1 MFALIPLMRHL
12 FVIVVFSIFLFF
24 FSIGQALIYGTIIF
38 TAIGLGIAIYYIVTK
53 NNHINKFNAII
64 FAICVSAY
72 VLISF
77 LSHLLFVNNQDIEFV
92 KDILTGLELPFALTL
107 ISESST
113 ESVPKNAK
121 PLARVNDKL
130 NQLLTMVDD
139 KNIELLEVS
148 NRNAKPLADV
158 NDKLTQLL
166 TIVNN
171 KNNESSP
178 KNNDKNIE
186 LLTENNTRKTV
197 QPRRILQVKKLHKN
211 NRLTNIKR

>member
-38 TAIGLGIAIYYIVTK
+38 TSIGLGIAIYYIVTK
-53 NNHINKFNAII
+53 NNNINKFNAII

-121 PLARVNDKL
+121 PLA
-130 NQLLTMVDD
+130 
-139 KNIELLEVS
+139 
-148 NRNAKPLADV
+148 DV

-166 TIVNN
+166 TMVNN
-171 KNNESSP
+171 KNNEPSS

-186 LLTENNTRKTV
+186 LLTEKNTRKTV